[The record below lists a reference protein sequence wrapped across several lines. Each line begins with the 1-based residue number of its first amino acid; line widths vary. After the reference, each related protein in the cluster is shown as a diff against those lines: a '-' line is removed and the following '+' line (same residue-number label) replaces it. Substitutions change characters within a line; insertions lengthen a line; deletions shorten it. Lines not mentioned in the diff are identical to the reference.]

1 MDRKSISGTLH
12 TYNGTQ
18 ICWGSLKR
26 NITALSTCQAEYIA
40 ATSAA
45 QQTTWIR
52 RLLQDVHMLRNS
64 PTPLMIDNQSAI
76 HVANSAGPTKRQKF
90 KDLRHHYLTHQAAKG
105 TIAIA
110 HVPTDEQIADILI
123 KPLRRQ
129 AYTRLLPKPQLTKH
143 RTADGK
149 TAVPSTG
156 GVS

>member
-12 TYNGTQ
+12 TYNGTP
-18 ICWGSLKR
+18 ICWGSLKQ
-26 NITALSTCQAEYIA
+26 NIMALSTCEAEYIA

-52 RLLQDVHMLRNS
+52 RLLQNVQMLPNS

-76 HVANSAGPTKRQKF
+76 QVANSTGPTKRRKF
-90 KDLRHHYLTHQAAKG
+90 IDLRHQYFTHQATKE
-105 TIAIA
+105 TIPIA
-110 HVPTDEQIADILI
+110 HVPTDEQTAGILT

-129 AYTRLLPKPQLTKH
+129 AYSHLLLKLQLTKH
-143 RTADGK
+143 TTADDK
-149 TAVPSTG
+149 TAAPSTG